1 MIVTLSISRVPLGRL
16 PPVLHLQVVDRV
28 SEEHEGEQTAY
39 REEDVVQG
47 VAYTGKAVHRNE
59 DDVIRLEIDL
69 LVGPAVDDDIVHTK
83 FKPFHIIRSE
93 EVGTFYRSY
102 HEIETKGDEQEPL
115 VFIGQIIE
123 EGDIIGII
131 NAMRLDIEIKSEFSG
146 MIVEILVEDNTP
158 VEFGQLLMF
167 INPK

>member
-1 MIVTLSISRVPLGRL
+1 MADMIVTLILGTIIIYCIFRNFYKIPPIRELRKIISKSKINSLFISSWFFSPREISMINN
-16 PPVLHLQVVDRV
+16 HDNV
-28 SEEHEGEQTAY
+28 SQ
-39 REEDVVQG
+39 
-47 VAYTGKAVHRNE
+47 
-59 DDVIRLEIDL
+59 
-69 LVGPAVDDDIVHTK
+69 PAIIDDDIVHTK